1 MPRGNG
7 KEAAGRDM
15 RHDPRALLRLEDEL
29 RAAGRVHIAGVDEAG
44 RGALAGP
51 VVAAAVVMGPGVLIR
66 GVADSKAL
74 KPARREE
81 LAAVIWREAV
91 AWGVGIIS
99 AAVVDRVNILRATHL
114 AMRVALE
121 SLEPAADMIIVDGL
135 PVPGLP
141 GPSRAVVDGD
151 RLCHAVAAASI
162 IAKVT
167 RDQIMRDLERL
178 YPGYGLAAHK
188 GYGTAEHCEALA
200 ALGPCPVHRLTF
212 EPLRSRAQGVLE
224 F

>member
-1 MPRGNG
+1 MR
-7 KEAAGRDM
+7 RD
-15 RHDPRALLRLEDEL
+15 PTTLLSLENEL
-29 RAAGRVHIAGVDEAG
+29 RAAGHVCIAGVDEAG

-51 VVAAAVVMGPGVLIR
+51 VVAAAVVMEAGVVVR

-74 KPARREE
+74 KPERREA
-81 LAAVIWREAV
+81 LAQIIRREAV
-91 AWGVGIIS
+91 AWSVGVVP
-99 AAVVDRVNILRATHL
+99 AAVIDRVNILQATYI

-121 SLEPAADMIIVDGL
+121 GLEPAADMTVVDGL

-151 RLCHAVAAASI
+151 RLCHCVAAASI

-167 RDQIMRDLERL
+167 RDQIMRDLERV

-188 GYGTAEHCEALA
+188 GYGTAEHCEALV

-212 EPLRSRAQGVLE
+212 EPLRSRAQGVLGL
-224 F
+224 